1 MKLISRKAVE
11 ILAIVSVF
19 VLMLLLSG
27 CPGQTQSPGTGADNT
42 TGTETADN
50 GTPDPNEGAPEGPVR
65 IAFVPSVE
73 AGGIETHL
81 GEFDAEVSRILG
93 HPVESAVV
101 LSYTACI
108 EQMAAGHFEAA
119 MLPSSAYVM
128 AHDRYNV
135 QVRLKAVRDGSPTY
149 RGQIITRVDSGINT
163 LQDLIG
169 KTFGFTDAAST
180 SGHLY
185 PKTLLIQNGI
195 DPDNDL
201 AETTFIG
208 NHQAVVLAVLNGRVD
223 AGATY
228 DDARE
233 RLLETE
239 PTVME
244 QTKVIAYTAEIPSD
258 TVSLRDGLQGRFW
271 DRFIETLIAISK
283 EGENSAFYAIYD
295 IEELVPAVDSDYDP
309 IREMVRTLNYNIES
323 DLN

>member
-1 MKLISRKAVE
+1 MKKKH
-11 ILAIVSVF
+11 ILLGIIGIIILTF
-19 VLMLLLSG
+19 MLTG
-27 CPGQTQSPGTGADNT
+27 CPGRNQSSDIPPEN
-42 TGTETADN
+42 TGTETGD
-50 GTPDPNEGAPEGPVR
+50 TPDPNAGAPDGPVR

-81 GEFDAEVSRILG
+81 DDFDRAVSEMLG

-128 AHDRYNV
+128 AHDRYDV
-135 QVRLKAVRDGSPTY
+135 QVRLKAVRNGSPTY
-149 RGQIITRVDSGINT
+149 RGQILTRVDSGIET
-163 LQDLIG
+163 LQDLVG
-169 KTFGFTDAAST
+169 RTFGFTEATST

-201 AETTFIG
+201 AETTFVG
-208 NHQAVVLAVLNGRVD
+208 NHPAVILAVLNGRVD

-233 RLLETE
+233 RLLDTE
-239 PTVME
+239 PTVMDE
-244 QTKVIAYTAEIPSD
+244 IKIIAYTAEIPSD
-258 TVSLRDGLQGRFW
+258 TVSLRSDCTGPFY
-271 DRFIETLIAISK
+271 DRFIEVLMEISQ
-283 EGENSAFYAIYD
+283 EGESSPFYSIYD
-295 IEELVPAVDSDYDP
+295 IEELVPADDADYDP
-309 IREMVRTLNYNIES
+309 IREMVSTLDYDIEA
-323 DLN
+323 DLK